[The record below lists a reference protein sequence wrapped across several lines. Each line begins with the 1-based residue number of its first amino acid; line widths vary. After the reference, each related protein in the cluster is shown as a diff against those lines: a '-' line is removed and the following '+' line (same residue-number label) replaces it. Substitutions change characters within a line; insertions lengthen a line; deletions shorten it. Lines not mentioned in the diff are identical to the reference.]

1 MSDRAAHAQVFLVAL
16 LWGLNW
22 LASKFA
28 LADISPWFFRT
39 LTFGVGAGNL
49 MLASRWWGTSMAIAK
64 GMPRLHLAVAGI
76 LNIGGFGIFSAFAL
90 LETSV
95 ARTSICAYTMPI
107 WTTLLAR
114 IVLEERLT
122 RARTGA
128 LVTGTSGLAVLLW
141 PLFAEGIPIGALYA
155 LGAAVS
161 WSAGTVYLKWSG
173 VQGHPLAIAAW
184 QLVAGTC
191 AVTIGFLVDGADFG
205 NRMDALSAAGLIYG
219 IFLGTALAYLLWFNL
234 VGRLSASAAA
244 MGTLMVPVV
253 GVLASIGFGER
264 PDEADLV
271 GFALIF
277 VASLLAL
284 WPAGSDRKVTTRN
297 QARAGSGT

>member
-1 MSDRAAHAQVFLVAL
+1 MSDRAAHAQVLVVAI

-22 LASKFA
+22 LASKLA

-39 LTFGVGAGNL
+39 ITFGAGAGTL
-49 MLASRWWGTSMAIAK
+49 MIASWWWGTTMVIAK
-64 GMPRLHLAVAGI
+64 GVPRVHLAIAGI

-107 WTTLLAR
+107 WTALFAR
-114 IVLEERLT
+114 IVLGERLT

-128 LVTGTSGLAVLLW
+128 LVSGTSGLAVLLS
-141 PLFAEGIPIGALYA
+141 PLFAEGVPLGALYA
-155 LGAAVS
+155 IGAALS
-161 WSAGTVYLKWSG
+161 WSAGTVYLKWAG

-191 AVTIGFLVDGADFG
+191 AVTLGFLVDGADVG
-205 NRMDALSAAGLIYG
+205 NPIDALSAAGMFYG

-234 VGRLSASAAA
+234 VGRLSASVAA

-264 PDEADLV
+264 PDAPDLI

-277 VASLLAL
+277 VAALLAL
-284 WPAGSDRKVTTRN
+284 SPAGAEKSAKRLSKIKR
-297 QARAGSGT
+297 RRPG